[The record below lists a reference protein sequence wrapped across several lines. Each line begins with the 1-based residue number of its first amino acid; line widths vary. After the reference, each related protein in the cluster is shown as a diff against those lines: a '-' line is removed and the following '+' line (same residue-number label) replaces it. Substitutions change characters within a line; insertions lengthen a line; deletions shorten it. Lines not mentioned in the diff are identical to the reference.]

1 MSIVN
6 IAKPRTLWSVSA
18 LAREFGMDRRT
29 AKARLDG
36 APSDGDLPTG
46 HPGYFV
52 STAAPYLQ
60 GRALAEGD
68 EFDPDQLDPQDRLA
82 YWRSEHEK
90 LKVAQERSELLSRIE
105 VEREFA
111 RFFEV
116 VGRFYDT
123 LPDQLER
130 DGLMDS
136 RGLARLEEMLDGHR
150 EELYATLVSEDGD
163 DANRASG

>member
-1 MSIVN
+1 MSIVDF
-6 IAKPRTLWSVSA
+6 AKPRALWSVSA

-29 AKARLDG
+29 AKSRLESAPADG
-36 APSDGDLPTG
+36 ELPTG

-52 STAAPYLQ
+52 STAAPYLI
-60 GRALAEGD
+60 GRPVAEGD
-68 EFDPDQLDPQDRLA
+68 EFDPDQLLPQDRLA

-90 LKVAQERSELLSRIE
+90 LKVAQERRDLLSRIE

-111 RFFEV
+111 RFFEL

-130 DGLMDS
+130 DGVVD
-136 RGLARLEEMLDGHR
+136 ARALTKLEQVLDKHR
-150 EELYATLVSEDGD
+150 DELYQSLTAEADDGAD
-163 DANRASG
+163 RAAG